1 MILKIQTLY
10 LFLVFA
16 LGFMLFM
23 QNPIVNE
30 ILYRDGKVIYIE
42 FSQFWSEAKVL
53 KDSAQPV
60 WSTNY
65 GHLGMLIVLSVSC
78 LVAIFFPQSPKLQF
92 LLCTISMLLTI
103 WLTMSLLLH
112 FRIRLSEIG
121 QGLMDS
127 LETPHMLWFVLLLA
141 FQISIMRLLWGEV
154 KKKRL
159 SELVD

>member
-1 MILKIQTLY
+1 MILRIQTLY

-30 ILYRDGKVIYIE
+30 IMYRDGKVIYIE
-42 FSQFWSEAKVL
+42 FSQFWSEAKVF

-78 LVAIFFPQSPKLQF
+78 LVAIFFPRSPRLQF
-92 LLCTISMLLTI
+92 LLCTISMLLTV
-103 WLTMSLLLH
+103 WLSISLLLH
-112 FRIRLSEIG
+112 FRIRLTEIG
-121 QGLMDS
+121 QGLIDS
-127 LETPHMLWFVLLLA
+127 VETPHMLWFGLLLA
-141 FQISIMRLLWGEV
+141 FQISVLRFLWAET
-154 KKKRL
+154 KKNRL

>member
-1 MILKIQTLY
+1 MIFRIQTLY

-30 ILYRDGKVIYIE
+30 IMYRDGKVIYIE
-42 FSQFWSEAKVL
+42 FSQFWSEAKVF

-78 LVAIFFPQSPKLQF
+78 LVAIFFPRSPRLQF
-92 LLCTISMLLTI
+92 LLCTISVLLTV
-103 WLTMSLLLH
+103 WLSISLLLH
-112 FRIRLSEIG
+112 FRIRLTEIG

-127 LETPHMLWFVLLLA
+127 VETPHMLWFGLLLA
-141 FQISIMRLLWGEV
+141 FQISVLRFLWAET
-154 KKKRL
+154 KKNRL

>member
-1 MILKIQTLY
+1 MILRIQTLY

-30 ILYRDGKVIYIE
+30 IMYRDGTVIYIE
-42 FSQFWSEAKVL
+42 FSQFWSEAKVF

-78 LVAIFFPQSPKLQF
+78 LVAIFFPRSPRLQF
-92 LLCTISMLLTI
+92 LLCTISVLLTV
-103 WLTMSLLLH
+103 WLSISLLLH
-112 FRIRLSEIG
+112 FRIRLTEIG

-127 LETPHMLWFVLLLA
+127 VETPHMLWFGLLLA
-141 FQISIMRLLWGEV
+141 FQISVLRFLWAET
-154 KKKRL
+154 KKNRL